1 VKIIVG
7 LGNPGER
14 YEGTRHNVGWRAVD
28 EVARRHQVAL
38 TTVKFQALFG
48 SGRLGDETVALLKP
62 VTFMNDSGAA
72 VQEATSF
79 YNCPLDGVLVICDDI
94 NLPPG
99 TLRARQEGS
108 AGGHR
113 GLLSIEERLG
123 TQEYARLRIG
133 IGRGLM
139 EDQREYVLSRFAKEE
154 EEIIAAAIR
163 RAADAVE
170 CWRTRGI
177 EACMNEF
184 NVAGADKNG
193 K

>member
-1 VKIIVG
+1 MKIIVG

-184 NVAGADKNG
+184 NVGADK
-193 K
+193 